1 MILDPYFPLCV
12 FMVLVKA
19 GVRCSLRTGEDVREV
34 PGAEHY
40 ACTIEMSNL
49 NKRYDVAVIDE
60 IQVQ

>member
-1 MILDPYFPLCV
+1 MA
-12 FMVLVKA
+12 LVKA

-34 PGAEHY
+34 LGAEHY

-60 IQVQ
+60 IQVGSRL